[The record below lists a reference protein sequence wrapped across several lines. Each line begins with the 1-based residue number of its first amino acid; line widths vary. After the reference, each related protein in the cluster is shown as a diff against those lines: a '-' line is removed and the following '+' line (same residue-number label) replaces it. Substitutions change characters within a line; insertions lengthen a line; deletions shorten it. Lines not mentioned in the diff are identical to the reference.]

1 MLKVLRENVEY
12 YPRFVELITMKKRLF
27 FIISAFVLSLVIT
40 LFLSYLLYESYVRSN
55 AQNRRIEHAYKV
67 ILKTSAL
74 ENYIK
79 EAETAQR
86 GYLLTNDSVFLQPYL
101 RIRDDIKPG
110 YDTLKR
116 LIADNSKQQQLLNK
130 AGLLMNNLIEHFQ
143 HSVYLKSRNSLMET
157 KDNMDSLREVFKE
170 IQDEE
175 LDLVKRF
182 AVNRYESSMPRYF
195 TAIFLFAAVIIF
207 VSFLIILK
215 EYRQRTKYQKQLE
228 LKMMEVNAYNVE
240 LEQIAFAT
248 SHDLQ
253 EPLRR
258 IRTFSDRLLWKFRDQ
273 LNDEGKM
280 ILSRIDY
287 SARRMQGLIEDL
299 MNFAN
304 LVRGGEELTV
314 VDADKLLQSVVEYL
328 KQEVEIKRA
337 TIHIGQ
343 MPSITGF
350 EKQLFLMF
358 KALIDNAIKFSKPG
372 IPPVVTIQC
381 VQTTGEELAHIDK
394 KLCRKNFIRISI
406 QDNGIGFSNEFSQK
420 IFLIFQRLH
429 TGTEYEGK
437 GIGLAIVERVMTNHN
452 GYVLALGQD
461 DKGALFNLYFPVTEG

>member
-1 MLKVLRENVEY
+1 
-12 YPRFVELITMKKRLF
+12 MKKRIL
-27 FIISAFVLSLVIT
+27 FIITAFVLSLAIT
-40 LFLSYLLYESYVRSN
+40 LLLSYLLYESYVQSN

-67 ILKTSAL
+67 ILKTSEL

-79 EAETAQR
+79 EAETGQR
-86 GYLLTNDSVFLQPYL
+86 GFLLTNDSAFLKPYL
-101 RIRDDIKPG
+101 SIRDEIKPG
-110 YDTLKR
+110 YDSLKH
-116 LIADNSKQQQLLNK
+116 LTVDNSHQQQLLNK
-130 AGLLMNNLIEHFQ
+130 AGLLMNNLIDHFQ
-143 HSVYLKSRNSLMET
+143 HSVYTKSRISLMET
-157 KDNMDSLREVFKE
+157 KGNMDNLRDVFKE
-170 IQDEE
+170 IQQEE
-175 LDLVKRF
+175 TNLVKRS
-182 AVNRYESSMPRYF
+182 AVNKYELTMPRYF

-207 VSFLIILK
+207 ISFLVILK
-215 EYRQRTKYQKQLE
+215 EYRQRSLYQKQLE
-228 LKMMEVNAYNVE
+228 QKMMEVNAYNVE

-258 IRTFSDRLLWKFRDQ
+258 IRTFSDRLLWKYRDQ
-273 LNDEGKM
+273 LNEDGQM

-304 LVRGGEELTV
+304 LVRGGEELSE

-328 KQEVEIKRA
+328 KPDIEQKQA

-343 MPSITGF
+343 MPQITGF

-358 KALIDNAIKFSKPG
+358 RALIDNAIKFSKPG
-372 IPPVVTIQC
+372 IRPVVTIQC
-381 VQTTGEELAHIDK
+381 VQTTGDELIHLDK
-394 KLCRKNFIRISI
+394 KLVKKHFIRISV

-429 TGTEYEGK
+429 SSAEYEGK

-452 GYVLALGQD
+452 GYVLTTAQP
-461 DKGALFNLYFPVTEG
+461 DKGALFNLYFPLPES

>member
-1 MLKVLRENVEY
+1 
-12 YPRFVELITMKKRLF
+12 MKRRLF
-27 FIISAFVLSLVIT
+27 FIITAFVLSLVIT
-40 LFLSYLLYESYVRSN
+40 LSLSYLLYESYVQSN

-67 ILKTSAL
+67 ILQTSAL
-74 ENYIK
+74 ENFIK
-79 EAETAQR
+79 EAETGQR

-110 YDTLKR
+110 YDSLRR
-116 LIADNSKQQQLLNK
+116 LTADNSHQQQLLNK
-130 AGLLMNNLIEHFQ
+130 AGLLMNNLIDHFQ
-143 HSVYLKSRNSLMET
+143 HSVFLKSRISLMET
-157 KDNMDSLREVFKE
+157 KLNMDSLRNVFKE

-175 LDLVKRF
+175 TKLVKRYS
-182 AVNRYESSMPRYF
+182 VNRYELVMPRYF
-195 TAIFLFAAVIIF
+195 TAIFLFAATIIF
-207 VSFLIILK
+207 ISFLVILK
-215 EYRQRTKYQKQLE
+215 EYRQRSLYQKQLE
-228 LKMMEVNAYNVE
+228 QKMMEVNAYNVE

-258 IRTFSDRLLWKFRDQ
+258 IRTFSDRLLWKYRDQ
-273 LNDEGKM
+273 LHEDAQM

-304 LVRGGEELTV
+304 LVRGGETISK
-314 VDADKLLQSVVEYL
+314 VDADKLLQSVCEYL
-328 KQEVEIKRA
+328 RPEIEQKRA

-343 MPSITGF
+343 MPQITGF
-350 EKQLFLMF
+350 EKQLYLMF

-381 VQTTGEELAHIDK
+381 VQTTGEELTHIDK
-394 KLCRKNFIRISI
+394 NLLKKQFIRISV

-429 TGTEYEGK
+429 STAEYEGK
-437 GIGLAIVERVMTNHN
+437 GIGLAIVERVMTNHS
-452 GYVLALGQD
+452 GYVLASSQP
-461 DKGALFNLYFPVTEG
+461 DKGAVFNLYFPLPES

>member
-1 MLKVLRENVEY
+1 
-12 YPRFVELITMKKRLF
+12 MKRRIF
-27 FIISAFVLSLVIT
+27 FIITAFVLSLVIT
-40 LFLSYLLYESYVRSN
+40 LSLSYLLYESYVQSS

-67 ILKTSAL
+67 ILQTSAL
-74 ENYIK
+74 ENFIK
-79 EAETAQR
+79 EAETGQR

-110 YDTLKR
+110 YDSLRR
-116 LIADNSKQQQLLNK
+116 LTADNNHQQQLLNT
-130 AGLLMNNLIEHFQ
+130 AGLLMNSLIDHFQ
-143 HSVYLKSRNSLMET
+143 HSVYLKSRISLMET
-157 KDNMDSLREVFKE
+157 KVNMDSLRKVFKE
-170 IQDEE
+170 IQNEE
-175 LDLVKRF
+175 TKLVQRSS
-182 AVNRYESSMPRYF
+182 VNRYELVMPRYF
-195 TAIFLFAAVIIF
+195 TAIFLFAATIIF
-207 VSFLIILK
+207 ISFLVILK
-215 EYRQRTKYQKQLE
+215 EYRQRSLYQKQLE
-228 LKMMEVNAYNVE
+228 QKMMEVNAYNVE

-258 IRTFSDRLLWKFRDQ
+258 IRTFSDRLLWKYRNQ
-273 LNDEGKM
+273 LNEDGQM

-304 LVRGGEELTV
+304 LVRGGETISE
-314 VDADKLLQSVVEYL
+314 VDADKLLQSVCQLL
-328 KQEVEIKRA
+328 KSDIEQKRA

-343 MPSITGF
+343 MPKITGF
-350 EKQLFLMF
+350 EKQLHLMF

-381 VQTTGEELAHIDK
+381 VQTTGEELTAIDK
-394 KLCRKNFIRISI
+394 KLLKKQFIRISV

-429 TGTEYEGK
+429 STAEYEGK
-437 GIGLAIVERVMTNHN
+437 GIGLAIVERVMTNHS
-452 GYVLALGQD
+452 GYVLTTAQP
-461 DKGALFNLYFPVTEG
+461 DKGALFNLYFPLPES

>member
-1 MLKVLRENVEY
+1 
-12 YPRFVELITMKKRLF
+12 MKRKLF
-27 FIISAFVLSLVIT
+27 FIATAFVSSLIIT
-40 LFLSYLLYESYVRSN
+40 TFLSYLLYRSYVKSN

-67 ILKTSAL
+67 ILQTSEL
-74 ENYIK
+74 ENFIK
-79 EAETAQR
+79 EAETGQR
-86 GYLLTNDSVFLQPYL
+86 GYLLTNDSAFLQPYL

-110 YDTLKR
+110 YDSLKR
-116 LIADNSKQQQLLNK
+116 LTAGNDTQQQLLNK
-130 AGLLMNNLIEHFQ
+130 AGLLMNNLIDHFQ

-157 KDNMDSLREVFKE
+157 KGNMDSLREVFKA
-170 IQDEE
+170 IQQEE
-175 LDLVKRF
+175 TDWVKQT
-182 AVNRYESSMPRYF
+182 AENKYEVSMPRYF
-195 TAIFLFAAVIIF
+195 TAIFLFAAVIIL
-207 VSFLIILK
+207 VSFFIIIK
-215 EYRQRTKYQKQLE
+215 EYRQRSDYQKQLE
-228 LKMMEVNAYNVE
+228 QKMLEVNAYNAE

-258 IRTFSDRLLWKFRDQ
+258 IRTFSDRLLWKYRDQ
-273 LNDEGKM
+273 LNEDGKM
-280 ILSRIDY
+280 ILSRIDF

-299 MNFAN
+299 MNFTN

-314 VDADKLLQSVVEYL
+314 VDADILLQSVVEYM
-328 KQEVEIKRA
+328 KQDIGIKNA

-358 KALIDNAIKFSKPG
+358 RSLIDNALKFSKPG

-381 VQTTGEELAHIDK
+381 VQTTGEELVHIDK
-394 KLCRKNFIRISI
+394 KLLKKNFIRISI

-429 TGTEYEGK
+429 SGPEYEGK
-437 GIGLAIVERVMTNHN
+437 GIGLAMVERVMTNHN
-452 GYVLALGQD
+452 GYVLASAQP

>member
-1 MLKVLRENVEY
+1 VQ
-12 YPRFVELITMKKRLF
+12 
-27 FIISAFVLSLVIT
+27 SG
-40 LFLSYLLYESYVRSN
+40 

-67 ILKTSAL
+67 VLQTSEL

-86 GYLLTNDSVFLQPYL
+86 GFLLTNDSAFLQPYL
-101 RIRDDIKPG
+101 SIRNDIKPG
-110 YDTLKR
+110 YDSLKR
-116 LIADNSKQQQLLNK
+116 LTADNSDQQQLLNK
-130 AGLLMNNLIEHFQ
+130 AGLLMNNLIDNFQ
-143 HSVYLKSRNSLMET
+143 HSVYLRSGARLMET
-157 KDNMDSLREVFKE
+157 RRSMDSLRIVFKE
-170 IQDEE
+170 IQKEE
-175 LDLVKRF
+175 MDLVKRF
-182 AVNRYESSMPRYF
+182 AVNKYQSVMPRYF
-195 TAIFLFAAVIIF
+195 AAIFLFAAFIIV
-207 VSFLIILK
+207 VSFAVILK
-215 EYRQRTKYQKQLE
+215 EYRQRSRYQKELE
-228 LKMMEVNAYNVE
+228 QKMIEVNAYNAE

-258 IRTFSDRLLWKFRDQ
+258 IRTFSDRLNWKYRDQ

-287 SARRMQGLIEDL
+287 SARRMQGLLEDL

-304 LVRGGEELTV
+304 LVRGGEVLSV
-314 VDADKLLQSVVEYL
+314 VNADKLLQSVVAYL
-328 KQEVEIKRA
+328 KQEIEIKRA

-343 MPSITGF
+343 MPAITGF

-358 KALIDNAIKFSKPG
+358 KSLIDNALKFSKPG

-381 VQTTGEELAHIDK
+381 VQTAGDELAHIDRNLAK
-394 KLCRKNFIRISI
+394 KNFIRISV
-406 QDNGIGFSNEFSQK
+406 QDNGIGFSNEFNQK

-429 TGTEYEGK
+429 TDTEYEGK

-452 GYVLALGQD
+452 GYVIASSQE
-461 DKGALFNLYFPVTEG
+461 DKGALFNLYFPVPEG